1 MLYSKPFRV
10 SALLFG
16 HYNGR
21 MADDLIA
28 QLVALLVDRDDGAAL
43 LPVRGGDLLH
53 GVHEVGVKGLVQ
65 RFDLGDVQ
73 VLQRFGG
80 FVQRHHDAF
89 LVVLIGTHG
98 VGGHVQRVQNAQNLG
113 DSVGNAIIE
122 LLVSLALAAL
132 AVVIVFALLMGILSR
147 YRKCPSDKIL
157 VIYGKVGSDK
167 NGQARSAKCV
177 HGGAAFIMPI
187 IQSYQFMDLTP
198 ISINVDLKNALS
210 KQNIR
215 VDVPSRFTVGI
226 STEPGIMQNAAERL
240 LGLRMN
246 EIQELAKDII
256 FGQLRL
262 VVATMEIEE
271 INNDRDKFLVA
282 VSNNVEIE
290 LKKIGLRLINV
301 NVTDI
306 NDESGYIEALGKE
319 AAAKAINDAKKSVAE
334 KDRDGEIGQANAQR
348 DQRIQVAA
356 ANALAIKGENESKIE
371 VAQSEAL
378 RREKE
383 AESMRLA
390 TAAEAVQAAK
400 AKEEAYIAQQQAEQT
415 RAALETATQQADII
429 VKAKIAKEQAEIEA
443 EAKAEVARRTAKG
456 EADAL
461 FAKMEAQA
469 RGAQEILV
477 KQADGMRELV
487 NAAGGNADSAIKLIL
502 ANNMEELMKIQVEA
516 IKNIKIDKVTV
527 WDGGSKGENGKT
539 ATADFISGIMK
550 AVPPMGEMFNQAG
563 MELPKFLGEKI
574 DDPKTCLLYTSPSP
588 RD

>member
-1 MLYSKPFRV
+1 MQPEI
-10 SALLFG
+10 
-16 HYNGR
+16 
-21 MADDLIA
+21 LIA
-28 QLVALLVDRDDGAAL
+28 ICV
-43 LPVRGGDLLH
+43 
-53 GVHEVGVKGLVQ
+53 
-65 RFDLGDVQ
+65 
-73 VLQRFGG
+73 
-80 FVQRHHDAF
+80 
-89 LVVLIGTHG
+89 
-98 VGGHVQRVQNAQNLG
+98 
-113 DSVGNAIIE
+113 
-122 LLVSLALAAL
+122 

-187 IQSYQFMDLTP
+187 IQSYQLMDLTP

-461 FAKMEAQA
+461 YAKMEAQA

-574 DDPKTCLLYTSPSP
+574 DGPKTLDS
-588 RD
+588 